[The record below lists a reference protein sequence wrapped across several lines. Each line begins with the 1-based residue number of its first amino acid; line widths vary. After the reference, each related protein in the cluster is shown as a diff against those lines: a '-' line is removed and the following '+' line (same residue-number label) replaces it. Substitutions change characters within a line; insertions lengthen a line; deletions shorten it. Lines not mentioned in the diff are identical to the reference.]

1 MVRKKTSKK
10 RVNKKEKSSAS
21 ISKKD
26 FEAFKFGV
34 SRLKELENELKS
46 IDTRGFSKETIEIR
60 SKLKNV
66 SEIPNIERLL
76 KSAEQRLLH
85 DVLMSEEGCITIEE
99 ARKELN
105 KKWPRS
111 K

>member
-1 MVRKKTSKK
+1 MKHTTIAVRKDLKEKMAEFA
-10 RVNKKEKSSAS
+10 NKKETYS
-21 ISKKD
+21 D
-26 FEAFKFGV
+26 V
-34 SRLKELENELKS
+34 
-46 IDTRGFSKETIEIR
+46 
-60 SKLKNV
+60 
-66 SEIPNIERLL
+66 IERLL

-85 DVLMSEEGCITIEE
+85 DVLFNDEGFITIEE